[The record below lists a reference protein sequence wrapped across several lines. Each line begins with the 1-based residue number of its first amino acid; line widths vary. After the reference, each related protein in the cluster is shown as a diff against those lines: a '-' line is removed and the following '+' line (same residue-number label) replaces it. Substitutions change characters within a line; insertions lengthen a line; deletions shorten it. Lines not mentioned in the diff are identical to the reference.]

1 MKPSRA
7 TLALSWSIL
16 AAPWGILDPLGRLGR
31 ISGPSWHALWLS
43 WGVLWPSW
51 GVLWPSSLP
60 KATERQTEKPYIS
73 FVFSILSRSA
83 AFLKPPWL
91 NMASFTVLVPSWAHL
106 GAILGRLGRVLE
118 RRVAVLG
125 RLVAALASQKPPNGG
140 PKSIIFHLFFNT
152 FALRSHPEANL
163 LQHGPLHRP
172 GAVLGAS
179 WGRLG
184 AILARLGASCGRLG
198 ASWGQLGLPKPS
210 QKRSKIDP
218 KIDPKIDRKTMPS
231 WTPLGSQK
239 P

>member
-51 GVLWPSSLP
+51 GVLWPSLP
-60 KATERQTEKPYIS
+60 
-73 FVFSILSRSA
+73 
-83 AFLKPPWL
+83 
-91 NMASFTVLVPSWAHL
+91 
-106 GAILGRLGRVLE
+106 
-118 RRVAVLG
+118 
-125 RLVAALASQKPPNGG
+125 
-140 PKSIIFHLFFNT
+140 PKSHRTADRKTLFFLCFFNT

-179 WGRLG
+179 WGH
-184 AILARLGASCGRLG
+184 LG
-198 ASWGQLGLPKPS
+198 ASWPRLGPSCGVLGPPWPPKTLPKTIQNPS
-210 QKRSKIDP
+210 QNRSKNRSKIDA
-218 KIDPKIDRKTMPS
+218 ILDPPGEQKT
-231 WTPLGSQK
+231 L
-239 P
+239 